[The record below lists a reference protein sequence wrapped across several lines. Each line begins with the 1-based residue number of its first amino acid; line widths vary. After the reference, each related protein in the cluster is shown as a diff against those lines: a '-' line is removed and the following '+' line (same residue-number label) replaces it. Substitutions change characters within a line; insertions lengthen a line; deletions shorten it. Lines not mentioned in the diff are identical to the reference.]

1 MLLTLSLIILLGF
14 SFSEIAFRVK
24 IPRIVGMLLAGA
36 VLGPF
41 VLNLIAPEVL
51 AISLD
56 LRQIALVIILLRAGL
71 S

>member
-1 MLLTLSLIILLGF
+1 MLLALSLIILLGF

-24 IPRIVGMLLAGA
+24 LPRIVGMLLAGV

-41 VLNLIAPEVL
+41 VLNLIAPQVL
-51 AISLD
+51 EISLD
-56 LRQIALVIILLRAGL
+56 HRQIALVIILLRAGL

>member
-1 MLLTLSLIILLGF
+1 MLLALSLIILLGF
-14 SFSEIAFRVK
+14 SFSEIAFRIK
-24 IPRIVGMLLAGA
+24 LPRIVGMLLAGV

-41 VLNLIAPEVL
+41 VINLIAPEVL
-51 AISLD
+51 EISLD

>member
-24 IPRIVGMLLAGA
+24 IPRIVGMLLAGV

-56 LRQIALVIILLRAGL
+56 LRQIDLVIILLRAGL

>member
-24 IPRIVGMLLAGA
+24 LPRIVGMLLAGV

>member
-1 MLLTLSLIILLGF
+1 MLLILSLIILLGF
-14 SFSEIAFRVK
+14 SFSEIAFRIK
-24 IPRIVGMLLAGA
+24 LPRIVGMLLAGV

-41 VLNLIAPEVL
+41 VINLIAPEVL
-51 AISLD
+51 EISLD

>member
-1 MLLTLSLIILLGF
+1 MLLALSLIILLGF

-24 IPRIVGMLLAGA
+24 LPRIVGMLLAGV

-41 VLNLIAPEVL
+41 VLNLIAPQVL

>member
-24 IPRIVGMLLAGA
+24 ILRIVGMLLAGV

>member
-24 IPRIVGMLLAGA
+24 LPRIVGMLLAGV

-41 VLNLIAPEVL
+41 VLNLIAPQVL
-51 AISLD
+51 EISLD

>member
-24 IPRIVGMLLAGA
+24 IPRIVGMLLAGV

>member
-1 MLLTLSLIILLGF
+1 MLLALSLIILLGF

-24 IPRIVGMLLAGA
+24 LPRIVGMLLAGV

-41 VLNLIAPEVL
+41 VLNLIAPQVL
-51 AISLD
+51 EISLD

>member
-14 SFSEIAFRVK
+14 SFSEIAFRIK
-24 IPRIVGMLLAGA
+24 LPRIVGMLLAGV

-41 VLNLIAPEVL
+41 VINLIAPEVL
-51 AISLD
+51 EISLD

>member
-1 MLLTLSLIILLGF
+1 MLLTLSPIILLGF

-24 IPRIVGMLLAGA
+24 IPRIVGMLLAGV

>member
-1 MLLTLSLIILLGF
+1 MLLILSLIILLGF

-24 IPRIVGMLLAGA
+24 IPRIVGMLLAGV

-41 VLNLIAPEVL
+41 VLNLIVPQVL
-51 AISLD
+51 EISLD

>member
-1 MLLTLSLIILLGF
+1 MLLALSLIILLGF

-24 IPRIVGMLLAGA
+24 LPRIVGMLLAGV

-41 VLNLIAPEVL
+41 VLNLIAPQALE
-51 AISLD
+51 ISLD

>member
-24 IPRIVGMLLAGA
+24 IPRIVGMLLAGV

-51 AISLD
+51 EISLD

>member
-1 MLLTLSLIILLGF
+1 MALSLIILLGF

-24 IPRIVGMLLAGA
+24 LPRIVGMLLAGV

-41 VLNLIAPEVL
+41 ALNLIAPQVL
-51 AISLD
+51 EISLD
-56 LRQIALVIILLRAGL
+56 FRQIALVIILLRAGL

>member
-1 MLLTLSLIILLGF
+1 MLLTPLLIILLGF
-14 SFSEIAFRVK
+14 SFSEIAFRIK
-24 IPRIVGMLLAGA
+24 LPRIVGMLLAGV

-41 VLNLIAPEVL
+41 VINLIAPEVL
-51 AISLD
+51 EISLD

>member
-1 MLLTLSLIILLGF
+1 MLLALSLIILLGF

-24 IPRIVGMLLAGA
+24 LPRIVGMLLAGV

-41 VLNLIAPEVL
+41 VLNLIVPQVL
-51 AISLD
+51 EISLD

>member
-24 IPRIVGMLLAGA
+24 IPRIVGMLLAGV

-56 LRQIALVIILLRAGL
+56 LRQIVLVIILLRAGL

>member
-1 MLLTLSLIILLGF
+1 MLLALSLIILLGF

-24 IPRIVGMLLAGA
+24 LPRIVGMLLAGV

-41 VLNLIAPEVL
+41 ALNLIAPQVL
-51 AISLD
+51 EISLD
-56 LRQIALVIILLRAGL
+56 FRQIALVIILLRAGL

>member
-24 IPRIVGMLLAGA
+24 LPRIVGMLLAGV

-41 VLNLIAPEVL
+41 VLNLIAPQVL
-51 AISLD
+51 EISLD
-56 LRQIALVIILLRAGL
+56 LRQTALVIILLRAGL

>member
-1 MLLTLSLIILLGF
+1 MLLALSLIILLGF
-14 SFSEIAFRVK
+14 SFSEIAFHVK
-24 IPRIVGMLLAGA
+24 LPRIVGMLLAGV

-41 VLNLIAPEVL
+41 VLNLIAPQVL
-51 AISLD
+51 EISLD

>member
-24 IPRIVGMLLAGA
+24 IPRIVGMLLAGV

-41 VLNLIAPEVL
+41 VLNLIAPQVL
-51 AISLD
+51 EISLD

>member
-1 MLLTLSLIILLGF
+1 MLLILSLIILLGF

-24 IPRIVGMLLAGA
+24 LPRFVGMLLAGV

>member
-1 MLLTLSLIILLGF
+1 MLLALSLIILLGF
-14 SFSEIAFRVK
+14 SFSEIAFRIK
-24 IPRIVGMLLAGA
+24 LPRIVGMLLAGV

>member
-1 MLLTLSLIILLGF
+1 MLLILSLIILLGF

-24 IPRIVGMLLAGA
+24 LPRIVGMLLAGV

>member
-1 MLLTLSLIILLGF
+1 MLLALSLIILLGF
-14 SFSEIAFRVK
+14 SFSEIAFRIK
-24 IPRIVGMLLAGA
+24 LPRIVGMLLAGV

-41 VLNLIAPEVL
+41 VLNLIAPQVL
-51 AISLD
+51 EISLD

>member
-1 MLLTLSLIILLGF
+1 MLLALSLIILLGY

-24 IPRIVGMLLAGA
+24 LPRIVGMLLAGV

-41 VLNLIAPEVL
+41 VLNLVAPQVL
-51 AISLD
+51 EISLD

>member
-1 MLLTLSLIILLGF
+1 MLLALSLIILLGF

-24 IPRIVGMLLAGA
+24 LPRIVGMLLAGV

-41 VLNLIAPEVL
+41 VLNLIAPQVL
-51 AISLD
+51 EISLD
-56 LRQIALVIILLRAGL
+56 FRQIALVIILLRAGL

>member
-1 MLLTLSLIILLGF
+1 MLLILSLIILLGF
-14 SFSEIAFRVK
+14 SFSEIAFRIK
-24 IPRIVGMLLAGA
+24 LPRIVGMLLAGV

-41 VLNLIAPEVL
+41 VLNLIAPQVL
-51 AISLD
+51 EISLD

>member
-24 IPRIVGMLLAGA
+24 IPRIVGMLLAGV

-56 LRQIALVIILLRAGL
+56 LRQIAPVIILLRAGL

>member
-1 MLLTLSLIILLGF
+1 MLLALSLIILLGF

-24 IPRIVGMLLAGA
+24 LPRIVGMLLAGV

-41 VLNLIAPEVL
+41 VINLIAPEVL
-51 AISLD
+51 EISLD

>member
-14 SFSEIAFRVK
+14 SFSEIAFRIK
-24 IPRIVGMLLAGA
+24 LPRIVGMLLAGV

>member
-1 MLLTLSLIILLGF
+1 MLLTLLLIILLGF
-14 SFSEIAFRVK
+14 SFSEIAFRIK
-24 IPRIVGMLLAGA
+24 LPRIVGMLLAGV

-41 VLNLIAPEVL
+41 VINLIAPEVL
-51 AISLD
+51 EISLD

>member
-1 MLLTLSLIILLGF
+1 MLLILSLIILLGF

-24 IPRIVGMLLAGA
+24 IPRIVGMLLAGV

>member
-24 IPRIVGMLLAGA
+24 IPRIVGMLLAGV

-41 VLNLIAPEVL
+41 VLNLIVPQVL
-51 AISLD
+51 EISLD